1 MRLSTLLNT
10 SHIRHP
16 QKVPTL
22 SPLLIAIILGA
33 TIANLWRI
41 PSPTQHI
48 IDVVGKYTLRAGIVL
63 LGLQL
68 HLADLVTAGPR
79 VITTAV
85 LVVTTGILST
95 LAIGRLL
102 GIHRDLTLLI
112 ACGFSIC
119 GAVAVA
125 AATATL
131 TSQRGGD
138 ASERARDTDER
149 RGDTDERRPDA
160 SHPGG
165 DTGDSLPQHSALA
178 IALVVL
184 FGTLMIPLIPL
195 LGHALGLTATQ
206 TALWAGASV
215 HEIAQVV
222 AIGDAVDLG
231 SGDALHLAVVMKL
244 ARVLLLAVVLAVIT
258 MRHRRP
264 VAAPTGGALIR
275 ATAGSASSSTVTGS
289 ASTAASLGGAPLA
302 NDQSRTP
309 RHTRVQPLIP
319 TFVIGFIVMAALRT
333 TGLLPDTVL
342 TMAGHTQ
349 TVLLTIAM
357 GALGTG
363 VRIDKLMTVGG
374 KPVLLAALATLIV
387 GVVGLAGAL
396 TL

>member
-41 PSPTQHI
+41 PGPTQHI
-48 IDVVGKYTLRAGIVL
+48 IDVVGKNTLRAGIVL

-68 HLADLVTAGPR
+68 HLADLVAAGPR

-119 GAVAVA
+119 GAAAVA
-125 AATATL
+125 ATTATL
-131 TSQRGGD
+131 TSQQ
-138 ASERARDTDER
+138 
-149 RGDTDERRPDA
+149 
-160 SHPGG
+160 GG

-222 AIGDAVDLG
+222 AIGDAVDPG
-231 SGDALHLAVVMKL
+231 TGDALHLAVVMKL

-258 MRHRRP
+258 MRHRRT
-264 VAAPTGGALIR
+264 VAAPVGGALIQ
-275 ATAGSASSSTVTGS
+275 ATAGSASSFTDTGSAPSFTDTGS
-289 ASTAASLGGAPLA
+289 ASTDASLGGAPLA
-302 NDQSRTP
+302 NNQSRTP

>member
-41 PSPTQHI
+41 PGPTQHI
-48 IDVVGKYTLRAGIVL
+48 IDVVGKNTLRAGIVL

-68 HLADLVTAGPR
+68 HLADLVAAGPR

-119 GAVAVA
+119 GAAAVA
-125 AATATL
+125 ATTATL
-131 TSQRGGD
+131 TSQQ
-138 ASERARDTDER
+138 
-149 RGDTDERRPDA
+149 
-160 SHPGG
+160 GG

-222 AIGDAVDLG
+222 AIGDAVDPG
-231 SGDALHLAVVMKL
+231 TGDALHLAVVMKL

-258 MRHRRP
+258 MRHRRT
-264 VAAPTGGALIR
+264 VAAPAGGALIQ
-275 ATAGSASSSTVTGS
+275 ATAGSASSFTDTGS

-302 NDQSRTP
+302 NNQSRTP

-319 TFVIGFIVMAALRT
+319 TFVSGFIVMAALRT

-374 KPVLLAALATLIV
+374 KPVVLAALATLIV

>member
-41 PSPTQHI
+41 PDPTQHI

-68 HLADLVTAGPR
+68 HLADLVAAGPR

-119 GAVAVA
+119 GAAAVA

-138 ASERARDTDER
+138 PSERGRDTDER
-149 RGDTDERRPDA
+149 RPHA
-160 SHPGG
+160 SHRDG

-222 AIGDAVDLG
+222 AIGDAVDPG
-231 SGDALHLAVVMKL
+231 TGDALHLAVVMKL

-258 MRHRRP
+258 MRHRRT
-264 VAAPTGGALIR
+264 VAAPAGGVLIQ
-275 ATAGSASSSTVTGS
+275 ATAGSASTD
-289 ASTAASLGGAPLA
+289 ASLGGAPLA
-302 NDQSRTP
+302 NNQSRTP

-319 TFVIGFIVMAALRT
+319 TFVSGFIVMAALRT

-363 VRIDKLMTVGG
+363 VRIDNLMTVGG
-374 KPVLLAALATLIV
+374 KPVVLAALATLIV

>member
-41 PSPTQHI
+41 PDPTQHI

-68 HLADLVTAGPR
+68 HLADLVAAGPR

-119 GAVAVA
+119 GAAAVA

-131 TSQRGGD
+131 TSQQGGDASERGGD
-138 ASERARDTDER
+138 ASER
-149 RGDTDERRPDA
+149 RGDARQR
-160 SHPGG
+160 GG

-222 AIGDAVDLG
+222 AIGDAVDPG
-231 SGDALHLAVVMKL
+231 TGDALHLAVVMKL

-258 MRHRRP
+258 MRHRRTVP
-264 VAAPTGGALIR
+264 APAGGALIR
-275 ATAGSASSSTVTGS
+275 ATAGSASSFTDTGS
-289 ASTAASLGGAPLA
+289 APTDASLGGAPLA
-302 NDQSRTP
+302 NNQSRTP

-319 TFVIGFIVMAALRT
+319 TFVSGFIVMAALRT

-374 KPVLLAALATLIV
+374 KPVVLAALATLIV

-396 TL
+396 AL

>member
-41 PSPTQHI
+41 PDPTQHI

-68 HLADLVTAGPR
+68 HLADLVAAGPR

-119 GAVAVA
+119 GAAAVA

-131 TSQRGGD
+131 TSQQGGD
-138 ASERARDTDER
+138 TGER
-149 RGDTDERRPDA
+149 
-160 SHPGG
+160 GG

-178 IALVVL
+178 IALVVMTKN
-184 FGTLMIPLIPL
+184 GTF
-195 LGHALGLTATQ
+195 HRDNSQ
-206 TALWAGASV
+206 
-215 HEIAQVV
+215 
-222 AIGDAVDLG
+222 
-231 SGDALHLAVVMKL
+231 LAEPY
-244 ARVLLLAVVLAVIT
+244 RC
-258 MRHRRP
+258 
-264 VAAPTGGALIR
+264 
-275 ATAGSASSSTVTGS
+275 
-289 ASTAASLGGAPLA
+289 
-302 NDQSRTP
+302 
-309 RHTRVQPLIP
+309 
-319 TFVIGFIVMAALRT
+319 
-333 TGLLPDTVL
+333 
-342 TMAGHTQ
+342 
-349 TVLLTIAM
+349 
-357 GALGTG
+357 
-363 VRIDKLMTVGG
+363 
-374 KPVLLAALATLIV
+374 
-387 GVVGLAGAL
+387 
-396 TL
+396 